1 MRKHAV
7 IVILLAAALC
17 GLPAYGPNQP
27 QKSSVDGLIYDLKHP
42 DADRRVE
49 AAKSLG
55 GAKARQAVPALVEA
69 ASDPDADVRAAV
81 LGALDEIRDPRAL
94 PAYVQL
100 STDERAD
107 TRQKALDAMVH
118 LYVIDETGFIA
129 GTKKVYSFLNPF
141 DSSYNDLAVEQYVM
155 VSPSAIQ
162 AASARLDDPEDK
174 VRKAAVMSLGIFRA
188 KSALPR
194 MKEVL
199 VQEPSGSI
207 RIEYFRSFYKIGS
220 QDVCEEVTIHVND
233 PDKPVHDE
241 AILTCGLLRCS
252 TAVPVL
258 MEVYQSGIKERKKV
272 MKVIPA
278 SSDEDLQLRCLEA
291 LAMIADPRAKKLFLP
306 ALNHTNGDFRVAAA
320 EGLARLADP
329 DTLETIQKAR
339 AAAAKDRHL
348 QLALDY
354 ALYRF
359 GQKDRIGEMAREL
372 DSTRYDQQVYNYFL
386 EFTPA
391 QLVDLYPILRAA
403 KGDLRVKLLEILGL
417 RGDTKTLEEIQQYTH
432 DSNAD
437 AASAALMA
445 VRRIQARTGA

>member
-7 IVILLAAALC
+7 IVVLLAAALC
-17 GLPAYGPNQP
+17 GLLAFGQNQSR
-27 QKSSVDGLIYDLKHP
+27 KSSVDGLIYDLKHP
-42 DADRRVE
+42 DAERRVE

-94 PAYVQL
+94 PAYIQL
-100 STDERAD
+100 SADERAD

-118 LYVIDETGFIA
+118 LYVLDETGFIA
-129 GTKKVYSFLNPF
+129 GTKKVWSFFNPF
-141 DSSYNDLAVEQYVM
+141 DSNYNDLAVEPYVM
-155 VSPSAIQ
+155 VSPNAIQ

-188 KSALPR
+188 KTALPR

-241 AILTCGLLRCS
+241 AILTCGLLRCGS
-252 TAVPVL
+252 AVPAL
-258 MEVYQSGIKERKKV
+258 MDIYQSGIKERKKV

-278 SSDEDLQLRCLEA
+278 SSDEDLQRRCLEA

-306 ALNHTNGDFRVAAA
+306 ALNHVNGDFRVAAA

-339 AAAAKDRHL
+339 AAAAKDRHF

-391 QLVDLYPILRAA
+391 QLVDLYPILRTA

-417 RGDTKTLEEIQQYTH
+417 RGDAKTLEEVQQYTH
-432 DSNAD
+432 DSNSD